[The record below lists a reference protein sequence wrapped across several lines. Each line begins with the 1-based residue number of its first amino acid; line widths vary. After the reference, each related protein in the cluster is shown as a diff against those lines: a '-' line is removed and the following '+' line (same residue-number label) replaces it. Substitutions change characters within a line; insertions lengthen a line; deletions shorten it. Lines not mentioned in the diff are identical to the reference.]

1 MMDIVKIA
9 LSQVGTTEIKGS
21 EHNPEVMK
29 YFHETGRK
37 WVSNDETPWCDA
49 AMDWCAMKA
58 GLKYSPGLLARQWM
72 EEGLEV
78 RPQDV
83 TEMAKEVAVLVI
95 FWRIQKI
102 GIYGHVGLVAR
113 KSDTSVWSLG
123 GNQGSLGQ
131 FNITPYPINGAKMGV
146 LGYRRFWE

>member
-1 MMDIVKIA
+1 MMDITKIA
-9 LSQVGTTEIKGS
+9 LSQVGITEIKGP

-49 AMDWCAMKA
+49 AMDWCAMRA
-58 GLKYSPGLLARQWM
+58 GLKFTPGLLARQWM

-78 RPQDV
+78 KPEDV
-83 TEMAKEVAVLVI
+83 ERLILEIAILVI

-102 GIYGHVGLVAR
+102 GIYGHIGLVAR
-113 KSDTSVWSLG
+113 KTDTSVWSLG
-123 GNQGSLGQ
+123 GNQGHIGQ
-131 FNITPYPINGAKMGV
+131 FNITPYPVNGATMGV